1 VLRRKGI
8 SILLLALTICGCS
21 RYVTQIVT
29 YGSQMTVEVTF
40 RGNLDVN
47 ENRYFLILSTQDAYS
62 LPIPPPEGGSLDE
75 FLEPGDTPRLGDRS
89 TYFTNYYSTWHSYII
104 LDSLGYF
111 LAKGPF
117 SATDPIT
124 RESVATYSA
133 ASSKFTFT
141 IRLERIFGAAIPDYI
156 YFDVVSADYPTDA
169 QKFLKDHIAPPGQKI
184 SKILGSLLSQTDEQK
199 SDIDP
204 SQDIISWSVKIE

>member
-1 VLRRKGI
+1 M
-8 SILLLALTICGCS
+8 SGCS

-29 YGSQMTVEVTF
+29 YGTQMTVEVTF
-40 RGNLDVN
+40 RGNLNVN
-47 ENRYFLILSTQDAYS
+47 NNRYFLILSTQEAYNI
-62 LPIPPPEGGSLDE
+62 PVPPPEGGSLDE
-75 FLEPGDTPRLGDRS
+75 FLEPGDTPRLGDKS

-117 SATDPIT
+117 SATNPIT
-124 RESVATYSA
+124 RESVATYST

-141 IRLERIFGAAIPDYI
+141 IRLERIFGASIPDYI

-169 QKFLKDHIAPPGQKI
+169 QKFLKDHIAPPAQKI
-184 SKILGSLLSQTDEQK
+184 SKISGSLLSQTDEEK

-204 SQDIISWSVKIE
+204 ALDITSWTIKIE